1 MSTRLREGVWWIDAT
16 GVNAYL
22 LEHEGTL
29 SLIDTGTP
37 LDARRVRTAIAN
49 AGFGIDDLDRLLLTH
64 YDLDHVGSLGR
75 LPTDVGIYIGRED
88 APYLIGEKRPPWRSI
103 KGITQ
108 RATEPFVPTVPEERL
123 TPVSDG
129 ERIGGFVA
137 YHTPG
142 HTPGHTVY
150 VHEANSVAFLGDLVI
165 ELNGEVR
172 PPPWFLS
179 YEPGQLRR
187 SIRAFSSRSPPFEAA
202 AMGHGTPF
210 PRNGDRLLTALARS
224 F

>member
-37 LDARRVRTAIAN
+37 LDARRVRAAIEN
-49 AGFGIDDLDRLLLTH
+49 AGFGIDDLDRVLLTH
-64 YDLDHVGSLGR
+64 YDIDHVGSLGR
-75 LPTDVGIYIGRED
+75 LPTDVRIYIGRED
-88 APYLIGEKRPPWRSI
+88 APYLLGETRPPWRSI

-108 RATEPFVPTVPEERL
+108 RVTGPLVPDVSGARI

-129 ERIGGFVA
+129 EAIGGFVV

-150 VHEANSVAFLGDLVI
+150 VHEAGSVAFLGDLVI
-165 ELNGEVR
+165 ELNGGLR
-172 PPPWFLS
+172 PAPWFLS
-179 YEPGQLRR
+179 YEPDQLRR
-187 SIRAFSSRSPPFEAA
+187 SVRAFGPRSPPFEAA
-202 AMGHGTPF
+202 AMGHGTPVS
-210 PRNGDRLLTALARS
+210 RNGHRLVDALAQS